1 MLGHLHKA
9 GGCGRLWALEGG
21 GELVCLWFEG
31 LLCPPSRARKDK
43 KIRISEINWERATAF
58 PNGGG
63 GGGSHSKIATLSL

>member
-1 MLGHLHKA
+1 MRKA
-9 GGCGRLWALEGG
+9 VGSGGG

-43 KIRISEINWERATAF
+43 KIRISEINWERATDF